1 MKDMTRGKPLP
12 LIVTFA
18 IPIVLSAI
26 LQQCYNMADSI
37 IAGNFAENGMG
48 ALAAVGVSTPIT
60 QLFVGLGVGA
70 GAGTGAVISQTFGAG
85 RLAEVKTTVYTALMA
100 LLVMSLVLMGVGVVF
115 SPALATLLGTPG
127 NIYDNAVVYL
137 SIYMWGLPF
146 LFMYNIANAIF
157 QALGDSKKPLYFL
170 IFSTVFNIAL
180 DLLFVAKFHWGVAGV
195 AWATFIA
202 QGSAAVLAVSVLL
215 RKTAALA
222 GKVPVYDGHK
232 LAMIAKV
239 GIPTM
244 IQNAIVNVGNL
255 FVSRLVNS
263 YGSDFIAGYSSA
275 IKIMGF
281 FNMVIIS
288 VGNAIATFTGQNIGA
303 GNTERPKQGFRIA
316 LMLNWSFV
324 TVITVVTYL
333 FGRQMI
339 GLFADATATETMYAA
354 GVNYLRVAVLGSY
367 LFTVLN
373 ASVCVCRGSGYVF
386 ASTFITL
393 LDLIVRVLLAYG
405 LNGWFGSDSIALS
418 VAIGWGVGAAVG
430 MCFYLKGTWKKKRLV

>member
-12 LIVTFA
+12 IIVTFA
-18 IPIVLSAI
+18 IPIVLSSI

-37 IAGNFAENGMG
+37 IAGNFAENGMN

-70 GAGTGAVISQTFGAG
+70 GVGAGTVISQTFGAG
-85 RLAEVKTTVYTALMA
+85 RLAEVKTTIYTALIA
-100 LLVMSLVLMGVGVVF
+100 LLVMSLVMMGAGAAF
-115 SPALATLLGTPG
+115 SPALAHLLNTPG
-127 NIYDNAVVYL
+127 NIYDDAVVYL

-146 LFMYNIANAIF
+146 LFMYNIANAVF

-170 IFSTVFNIAL
+170 IFSTVFNILL
-180 DLLFVAKFHWGVAGV
+180 DYVFVAEFHWGVAGV

-202 QGSAAVLAVSVLL
+202 QGCAAVLAVSVLL
-215 RKTAALA
+215 VKTRKLA
-222 GKVPVYDGHK
+222 GEVPVFDGHK
-232 LAMIAKV
+232 LSLIARI

-255 FVSRLVNS
+255 FVSRLVNG

-275 IKIMGF
+275 IKITGF

-288 VGNAIATFTGQNIGA
+288 VGNSVSTFTSQNIGA

-316 LMLNWSFV
+316 LALNWAFV
-324 TVITVVTYL
+324 TVITAVSFLY
-333 FGRQMI
+333 GRQMI
-339 GLFADATATETMYAA
+339 GLFAEATASEAMYAA
-354 GVNYLRVAVLGSY
+354 GVQYLRVAVVGSY

-373 ASVCVCRGSGYVF
+373 AAVCVCRGAGYVF

-393 LDLIVRVLLAYG
+393 LDLIVRVTLAYT
-405 LNGWFGSDSIALS
+405 LNGRLGSDCFAWS

-430 MCFYLKGTWKKKRLV
+430 MYFYLSGTWKKKSLV